1 MRQQK
6 LLAIMIGLLA
16 MASMA
21 VVTGCYSKPQ
31 EESKPAMP
39 AESAAPPAQPAAPPA
54 DSATPPAQ
62 PAAPPAEGGAAK

>member
-1 MRQQK
+1 MRQQM

-21 VVTGCYSKPQ
+21 VVTGCYSKPK

-39 AESAAPPAQPAAPPA
+39 AESAAPPASPAAPPA
-54 DSATPPAQ
+54 DSATPPAE